1 MKVEEPIEEIIK
13 QLYTAEDQM
22 IFGDTYKTLK
32 KFDDQKFDLVIT
44 SPPYNVGK
52 EYETKQSIEKYLEQQ
67 EEVIDELIRV
77 TSNRGSIC
85 WQVGNYVDKGEI
97 FPLDIFYYQIFKKH
111 GLKLR
116 NRIIW
121 HFGHG
126 LHASNR
132 FSGRYETIL
141 WFTKTDDY
149 IFNLDD
155 VRVPAKYPGKRHFKG
170 PKKGELSGNPNGK
183 NPSDIWEIIIKDWDK
198 ELWNIP
204 NVKSNHPEKTEHPCQ
219 YPVELVER
227 CVLALTNKDSWV
239 LDPYAG
245 VGSTIL
251 ASIKNDRNAIGIERE
266 EKYLKIAKKR
276 IKDMKEGNLK
286 LRPINKPI
294 HKPKLTDKISQIP
307 KEWQNVSLF
316 NNNEKHL

>member
-1 MKVEEPIEEIIK
+1 
-13 QLYTAEDQM
+13 M
-22 IFGDTYKTLK
+22 IFGDTYKTLRSFEDK
-32 KFDDQKFDLVIT
+32 KFELVIT
-44 SPPYNVGK
+44 SPPYNIGK

-67 EEVIDELIRV
+67 EDVIEELVRV
-77 TSNRGSIC
+77 TSDRGSIC

-141 WFTKTDDY
+141 WFTKSDDY

-170 PKKGELSGNPNGK
+170 PKRGELSGNPKGK
-183 NPSDIWEIIIKDWDK
+183 NPSDIWEIILSDWEN
-198 ELWNIP
+198 ELWDIP
-204 NVKSNHPEKTEHPCQ
+204 NVKSNHPEKTDHPCQ

-227 CVLALTNKDSWV
+227 CVLALTVKDSWV

-245 VGSTIL
+245 VGSTML

-266 EKYLKIAKKR
+266 KRYIDIAKQR
-276 IKDMKEGNLK
+276 IKDLKAGDLK
-286 LRPINKPI
+286 LRPINKPL
-294 HKPKLTDKISQIP
+294 HQPKATDKIAKIP
-307 KEWQNVSLF
+307 EEWQNGSLLE
-316 NNNEKHL
+316 NIR